1 MFGVRAGV
9 NARTY
14 LQSGSVASGGTV
26 PESLSRVNRCVQL
39 HAWGAAVYSDLCIS
53 T

>member
-1 MFGVRAGV
+1 MSGVRAGV

-26 PESLSRVNRCVQL
+26 PESLSRVNRFVQL